1 MRAARS
7 CCSVERSAGVISS
20 VRPATYFAS
29 KSKNSRVVFTSVAGN
44 TTSSNAGSDRWIQR
58 GDYVRLKDVTLSYS
72 FPKVVLDKI
81 KIKGLRVYVSG
92 LNLYCFNDVDF
103 WDPEMGVTGAVLGTH
118 PSQKSVVGGIE
129 LSF

>member
-1 MRAARS
+1 MNQN
-7 CCSVERSAGVISS
+7 ILIQLKNI
-20 VRPATYFAS
+20 S
-29 KSKNSRVVFTSVAGN
+29 KSFDGET
-44 TTSSNAGSDRWIQR
+44 I
-58 GDYVRLKDVTLSYS
+58 
-72 FPKVVLDKI
+72 LDKI
-81 KIKGLRVYVSG
+81 KMKGLRVYVSG